1 MPAGLPAG
9 EERGVR
15 APRPPL
21 RGATAYHRSAFAR
34 RQEEQRVDFWTRLD
48 AVRSEWNVLEHTFYR
63 RWSAGE
69 LSADELAAYSG
80 QYRHAVVA
88 LAEASAAAAATAE
101 GDLKSH
107 LEEHAAE
114 EASHVALWDRFAEV
128 AGGDVDAPASPE
140 TEACASAW
148 RGSGGRSLEAT

>member
-21 RGATAYHRSAFAR
+21 LSATAYHRSPFAR
-34 RQEEQRVDFWTRLD
+34 RQEEHLVDFWTRLD
-48 AVRSEWNVLEHTFYR
+48 AVRSEWNVLEHSFYR

-69 LSADELAAYSG
+69 LSSGELAAYSG

-88 LAEASAAAAATAE
+88 LAEASASAASKADGPLRA
-101 GDLKSH
+101 H
-107 LEEHAAE
+107 LEGHTAE
-114 EASHVALWDRFAEV
+114 EASHVELW
-128 AGGDVDAPASPE
+128 
-140 TEACASAW
+140 
-148 RGSGGRSLEAT
+148 